1 VFKCPL
7 LGVLCALVLWF
18 LRNVACNSHVNISNI
33 EIVSLELQRFGVL
46 QKVRV
51 SELQG
56 VFNCLCIRLLF
67 ERIDA

>member
-1 VFKCPL
+1 MFKCPL

-33 EIVSLELQRFGVL
+33 EITSLELQRFGVQ

-51 SELQG
+51 EGSGFFGPFVLRG
-56 VFNCLCIRLLF
+56 LF
-67 ERIDA
+67 